1 MLRKLLTF
9 RNITTGFPAKWRLR
23 NEQTN
28 CILMTCHHSDLIGCC
43 AAEWLKIWH
52 FAGKPVMAWRN
63 FGCFLRPLC
72 GQGFITACIQSGF
85 NKLELELAK
94 SRLEYSVCKS
104 VVQWLSVLRLAQKI
118 ETKSI
123 SKDTVYFHF
132 RWRNRREAKK
142 KKKANERTSQGR

>member
-1 MLRKLLTF
+1 MLRKQLTF
-9 RNITTGFPAKWRLR
+9 RDITTGFPAKWCLR
-23 NEQTN
+23 NEETN
-28 CILMTCHHSDLIGCC
+28 SILMMRHYSDLIGCC

-52 FAGKPVMAWRN
+52 FAGKPVGAWQN
-63 FGCFLRPLC
+63 FGCFLRLLC
-72 GQGFITACIQSGF
+72 GQGLITACIQSDF

-118 ETKSI
+118 EAKTI
-123 SKDTVYFHF
+123 RKDTVYFHF

-142 KKKANERTSQGR
+142 KKKANERTSQWR